1 MEIPIK
7 YYFVLGSQKF
17 LLIEEPLEEILRERI
32 QYYQSIK
39 KNLDF
44 WLLPSPK
51 FLNLNEL
58 KKIKQISPNKN
69 IAIVS
74 TNKIFIT
81 WLKLRLNNVI
91 LGEFEGPSS
100 SLPSPLNYEKISGF

>member
-1 MEIPIK
+1 METPIK
-7 YYFVLGSQKF
+7 YFFILGSQKF
-17 LLIEEPLEEILRERI
+17 LLMEEPLEEILRERI

-51 FLNLNEL
+51 FLNLVQL
-58 KKIKQISPNKN
+58 KTIKQSCSTKN

-81 WLKLRLNNVI
+81 WLKLRLNNVS

-100 SLPSPLNYEKISGF
+100 HIHFSPLSYDKIN